1 MNRQSD
7 TRTGS
12 FVAHGEMVLFQQD
25 CILGKIMKHIANFPV
40 WLWLVTWKEEGV
52 WGARETSDGYNQARE
67 SNGSQISRQNPL
79 TAQLSS
85 ALLSHTYS
93 PYCLKVRVGYH
104 DADPFN
110 ANFPQFRCRSVFSVC
125 ILCMYVW
132 KPCYLWACLCLLMVF
147 FVYIYFNIYHIKM
160 WKLQSEQ
167 GLCKVDHW
175 RAPGKPPL
183 T

>member
-12 FVAHGEMVLFQQD
+12 LVAHGEMVLFQQD

-52 WGARETSDGYNQARE
+52 WGARDIIRPENLMVLKSLDKIF
-67 SNGSQISRQNPL
+67 S
-79 TAQLSS
+79 QLSS

-93 PYCLKVRVGYH
+93 PYCLKVKVCYH

-110 ANFPQFRCRSVFSVC
+110 ANFPQFRCRFVFSVC
-125 ILCMYVW
+125 ILCMYAW
-132 KPCYLWACLCLLMVF
+132 KPCYLRACLCLLMIF